1 MKYYKIPG
9 FSRLAWAGMARL
21 LTMFCL
27 ICSWNAQATAPR
39 ITSQMFGE
47 EKKADIV
54 GYQLAPLDAA
64 AKSDG
69 ELAVEIV
76 TEAFKAAG
84 KTPLVDVL
92 PSKELAK
99 YALLNNDAVALMG
112 SPQDLTAKE
121 KNQYRVITFYLRGI
135 QPGEEPVSLIFSKKN
150 AHGNELQV
158 AFNEGLQKIIK
169 SGKYLEL
176 LEKYHGKDKV
186 SADYASRLKHLN
198 PGWK

>member
-1 MKYYKIPG
+1 MKHYKNPA
-9 FSRLAWAGMARL
+9 FSCPAWAGMVRL
-21 LTMFCL
+21 LTLFCL
-27 ICSWNAQATAPR
+27 VCSWNAQATAPR

-64 AKSDG
+64 AKQDG
-69 ELAVEIV
+69 ELAVQIV
-76 TEAFKAAG
+76 MEAFKAAG

-92 PSKELAK
+92 PSKELAR
-99 YALLNNDAVALMG
+99 YALFNNDAVALIG

-121 KNQYRVITFYLRGI
+121 KNQYHLITFYLRGI
-135 QPGEEPVSLIFSKKN
+135 PPGEEPVSLIFAKKN
-150 AHGNELQV
+150 PRGKELQS
-158 AFNEGLQKIIK
+158 AFKEGLQKIIK

-176 LEKYHGKDKV
+176 LEKYYGKANV
-186 SADYASRLKHLN
+186 PADYPSRLKRHN

>member
-1 MKYYKIPG
+1 MKHHKIPG
-9 FSRLAWAGMARL
+9 FSRSAWVGMTRL
-21 LTMFCL
+21 LAMFCL
-27 ICSWNAQATAPR
+27 VCSWNAQATAPR

-99 YALLNNDAVALMG
+99 YALLNNDAVALIG
-112 SPQDLTAKE
+112 KSQDLTEKE
-121 KNQYRVITFYLRGI
+121 KNQHHMITFYLRGI
-135 QPGEEPVSLIFSKKN
+135 APGEEPVSLIFSKKN
-150 AHGNELQV
+150 PRVKELQP

-176 LEKYHGKDKV
+176 LEKYNGKDKV
-186 SADYASRLKHLN
+186 PADYASRLKRHN

>member
-1 MKYYKIPG
+1 MKNSKVPG
-9 FSRLAWAGMARL
+9 FSRPAWAGIARL
-21 LTMFCL
+21 LAIFCL

-39 ITSQMFGE
+39 ITGQMFGE

-76 TEAFKAAG
+76 NEAFKAES
-84 KTPLVDVL
+84 KTPVVDVL

-99 YALLNNDAVALMG
+99 YALLNNDAVALIG
-112 SPQDLTAKE
+112 SPEDLTAKE
-121 KNQYRVITFYLRGI
+121 KNQYHVITFYLRGI
-135 QPGEEPVSLIFSKKN
+135 APGEEPVSLIVSKKN
-150 AHGNELQV
+150 TRGKELQL
-158 AFNEGLQKIIK
+158 AFNEGLKKIIK

-176 LEKYHGKDKV
+176 LEKYHGKGKILG
-186 SADYASRLKHLN
+186 DYASRLKRHN

>member
-1 MKYYKIPG
+1 MKHYKTSG
-9 FSRLAWAGMARL
+9 FSRSAWVGMTRL
-21 LTMFCL
+21 LAVFCL
-27 ICSWNAQATAPR
+27 IFSWSAQATAPR

-64 AKSDG
+64 AKSEG

-92 PSKELAK
+92 PSKQLAT
-99 YALLNNDAVALMG
+99 YALFSNDAVALIG
-112 SPQDLTAKE
+112 IQQDLAAKE
-121 KNQYRVITFYLRGI
+121 KNQYRVVTFYLRGI
-135 QPGEEPVSLIFSKKN
+135 APGEEPVSLIFSKNNPRVK
-150 AHGNELQV
+150 ELQP

-169 SGKYLEL
+169 SGKYLEI
-176 LEKYHGKDKV
+176 LEKYHGKGKV
-186 SADYASRLKHLN
+186 PADYASRLKHHN

>member
-1 MKYYKIPG
+1 MKHHKTPG
-9 FSRLAWAGMARL
+9 FSRSALGGIAHLLA
-21 LTMFCL
+21 MFCL
-27 ICSWNAQATAPR
+27 IYSWNAQATAPR

-84 KTPLVDVL
+84 KAPVVDVL

-99 YALLNNDAVALMG
+99 YALLNNDAVALIG
-112 SPQDLTAKE
+112 GLQDLTEKE
-121 KNQYRVITFYLRGI
+121 KNQYHMITFYLRGI
-135 QPGEEPVSLIFSKKN
+135 ASGEEPVSLIFSKKN
-150 AHGNELQV
+150 PRGKELQP

-176 LEKYHGKDKV
+176 LEKYHGKVKV
-186 SADYASRLKHLN
+186 TADYASRLKRHN